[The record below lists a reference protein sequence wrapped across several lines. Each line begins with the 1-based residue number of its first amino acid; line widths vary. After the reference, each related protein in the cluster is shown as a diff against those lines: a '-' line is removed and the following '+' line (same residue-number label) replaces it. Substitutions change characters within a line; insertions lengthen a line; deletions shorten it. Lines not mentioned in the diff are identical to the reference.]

1 MPTSSA
7 SAVWEGVLR
16 SGKGHFKA
24 GSGAFEG
31 DYSFATRFEGSRGT
45 NPEELIAAAHAACLS
60 MALSAGLE
68 KSGTPATR
76 ISTKAS
82 CTVDKVGDGFKITR
96 MKLEV
101 VGKVSGLDQ
110 AGFLKAAEAAKKGCP
125 VSTALQGNVQL
136 DLDARLEEGRPYS
149 EATR

>member
-7 SAVWEGVLR
+7 SAVWEGGLR
-16 SGKGHFKA
+16 GGKGHFKA
-24 GSGAFEG
+24 GSGVFEG
-31 DYSFATRFEGSRGT
+31 DYSFVTRFEGAKGT

-82 CTVDKVGDGFKITR
+82 CTVEKVGDGFKITR
-96 MKLEV
+96 MRLEV
-101 VGKVSGLDQ
+101 RGKVPGVDQ
-110 AGFLKAAEAAKKGCP
+110 AGFAKAAEEAKKGCP
-125 VSTALQGNVQL
+125 VSGALQGNVQF
-136 DLDARLEEGRPYS
+136 DLDAKLE
-149 EATR
+149 